1 MSDAPC
7 VLQET
12 SKHTHMFRPTP
23 RVMGVAGGVSTFINV
38 PGNTLR
44 SIASTS
50 RKMYCA
56 PLIWIGTLQ
65 LCLITCRFRHAT
77 SPGNKTC
84 NIIVSCSNSFT
95 SNRTEATPNSFT
107 TSLIITAGLG
117 NAGNK
122 NQKYPAEVQALTTSA
137 GYSDRR
143 ETLAVAAR
151 FATLPE

>member
-95 SNRTEATPNSFT
+95 